1 MKKVIA
7 AAAMSLVLADVT
19 NANEK
24 RGEAML
30 KTEPSGLS
38 EADILSVSPALARYG
53 REAITEDLWQR
64 NALSPRDRS
73 MITVA
78 ILIARNHPTE
88 LKYYLEVALD
98 SGVTAAEVSEMI
110 THLAFY
116 SGWPNA
122 MSAISVTKTVFQ
134 ERGVKVED
142 LPDASPELL
151 PLNQQAENQR
161 SETVEKNVGPL
172 SPGLVKFTATPL
184 FLDLWQRP
192 ALKPRDRSL
201 VTVSALIASGQSA
214 QISYHLHRAMDNG
227 LTAAEAGE
235 IITQAAF
242 YAGWPNAFS
251 AAPVVGEVLRTR
263 LPKED

>member
-53 REAITEDLWQR
+53 REASTEDLWQR

-98 SGVTAAEVSEMI
+98 SGVTAA
-110 THLAFY
+110 
-116 SGWPNA
+116 
-122 MSAISVTKTVFQ
+122 
-134 ERGVKVED
+134 
-142 LPDASPELL
+142 
-151 PLNQQAENQR
+151 
-161 SETVEKNVGPL
+161 
-172 SPGLVKFTATPL
+172 
-184 FLDLWQRP
+184 
-192 ALKPRDRSL
+192 
-201 VTVSALIASGQSA
+201 
-214 QISYHLHRAMDNG
+214 
-227 LTAAEAGE
+227 
-235 IITQAAF
+235 
-242 YAGWPNAFS
+242 
-251 AAPVVGEVLRTR
+251 
-263 LPKED
+263 